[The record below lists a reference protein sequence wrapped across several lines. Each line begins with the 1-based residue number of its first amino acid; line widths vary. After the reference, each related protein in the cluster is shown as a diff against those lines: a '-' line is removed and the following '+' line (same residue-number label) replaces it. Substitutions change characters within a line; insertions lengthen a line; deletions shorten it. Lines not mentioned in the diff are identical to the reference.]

1 MICPGGRDH
10 AGLAVLR
17 RPGGVGDEIAHA
29 VDEADGELRRAVGA
43 DGDGLLGD
51 EFWLG
56 GHDRLAGA
64 ALGQLILGPLA
75 AIGVVDIGQHQ
86 LL

>member
-1 MICPGGRDH
+1 MVRPGGRDH

-29 VDEADGELRRAVGA
+29 VDHADGKLRRAVGA
-43 DGDGLLGD
+43 DSDGLLGD
-51 EFWLG
+51 KFRLS
-56 GHDRLAGA
+56 GHNRLAGA

-75 AIGVVDIGQHQ
+75 SIGVVDIGQNQ